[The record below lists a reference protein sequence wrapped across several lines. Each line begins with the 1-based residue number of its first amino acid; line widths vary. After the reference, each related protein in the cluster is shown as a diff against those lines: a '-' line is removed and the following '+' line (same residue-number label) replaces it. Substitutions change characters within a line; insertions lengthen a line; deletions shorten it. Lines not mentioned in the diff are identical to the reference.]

1 MTRRGGLILAAIL
14 AAVIVGL
21 LYLRMHIGLPEMRVR

>member
-14 AAVIVGL
+14 AAIMIGL
-21 LYLRMHIGLPEMRVR
+21 LYLRMHIGLPEG